1 MKGEKTYPYLKDE
14 SEQEE
19 FNELFDISSKLFSK
33 RRSTRQKA
41 ADELVNIGK
50 KAVRPL
56 VFALHCEYVSD
67 GSDEEYISMCDEV
80 EAILVRI
87 GRDALPDLED
97 FATNK
102 GCLIPINEFA
112 QDTIFAVMGLE
123 GEDRKKVCHHRIEY
137 LYEKG
142 EEKVLKCACCGAEF
156 EYEEDE

>member
-1 MKGEKTYPYLKDE
+1 MYPYLRDE

-33 RRSTRQKA
+33 RKSTRQKA
-41 ADELVNIGK
+41 ADELVAIGK

-56 VFALHCEYVSD
+56 VFTLHCEYVSD
-67 GSDEEYISMCDEV
+67 GSDEEFFSMCDEV

-97 FATNK
+97 FATNEE
-102 GCLIPINEFA
+102 CVIPINEFA
-112 QDTIFAVMGLE
+112 QDAIFAVMGLE

-137 LYEKG
+137 LYEEG
-142 EEKVLKCACCGAEF
+142 GEKVLKCVCCGAEF